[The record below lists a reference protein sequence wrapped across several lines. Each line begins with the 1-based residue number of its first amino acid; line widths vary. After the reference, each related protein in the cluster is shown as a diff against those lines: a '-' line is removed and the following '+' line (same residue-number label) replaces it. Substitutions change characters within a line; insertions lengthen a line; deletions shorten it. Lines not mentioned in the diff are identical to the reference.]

1 MRDDERDL
9 DLPAP
14 PMGPELSEE
23 FLQELSA
30 LTETTLPAAYLSKTA
45 GKVRSPESVVDFATV
60 VCVAVAKGEIKF
72 SQSAELRKWAE
83 LMYTCIQADKLA
95 GESSTNYITQLIQI
109 AGGPESAQREM
120 IEATSSLPEE
130 RAEKLLTGTDS

>member
-1 MRDDERDL
+1 
-9 DLPAP
+9 
-14 PMGPELSEE
+14 
-23 FLQELSA
+23 
-30 LTETTLPAAYLSKTA
+30 
-45 GKVRSPESVVDFATV
+45 
-60 VCVAVAKGEIKF
+60 
-72 SQSAELRKWAE
+72 
-83 LMYTCIQADKLA
+83 MYTCIQADKLA